1 MLNCS
6 NSNSNYI
13 LENLNEFSS
22 KNTLFLLI
30 GEDLSAVSN
39 LISKSEAQIHRID
52 ISFGLITETSNRII
66 INGLQQLFFKSASK
80 VHQFF
85 ADCLQE
91 MALKIIINSI
101 STGAHVLIGKV
112 YENLMID
119 VRVSNI
125 KLYKRAINIIARIT
139 GITLEKSEQCLL
151 KSIYSNEV
159 ISDLDSIE
167 KHIEKATNMDLIVPK
182 ALLVSRGVDSNEA
195 FKRLQR
201 NTIRNCLLEN
211 Y

>member
-1 MLNCS
+1 M
-6 NSNSNYI
+6 
-13 LENLNEFSS
+13 
-22 KNTLFLLI
+22 
-30 GEDLSAVSN
+30 
-39 LISKSEAQIHRID
+39 
-52 ISFGLITETSNRII
+52 
-66 INGLQQLFFKSASK
+66 
-80 VHQFF
+80 
-85 ADCLQE
+85 
-91 MALKIIINSI
+91 
-101 STGAHVLIGKV
+101 LIGKV